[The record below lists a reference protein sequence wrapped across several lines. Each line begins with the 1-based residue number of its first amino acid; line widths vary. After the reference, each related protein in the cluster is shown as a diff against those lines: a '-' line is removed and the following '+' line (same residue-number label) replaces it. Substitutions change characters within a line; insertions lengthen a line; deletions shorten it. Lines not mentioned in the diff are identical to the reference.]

1 MFYII
6 ELFSYDLQELFDFVV
21 DTLSKHTTISKIKEK
36 NGRWSA
42 STQYFRLSV
51 YVDVDREMFDKEDF
65 GVKINTILWFDV
77 VPAKSILS
85 ALHEGY
91 PDLQV
96 EIWTLN
102 GKFS

>member
-1 MFYII
+1 
-6 ELFSYDLQELFDFVV
+6 
-21 DTLSKHTTISKIKEK
+21 
-36 NGRWSA
+36 
-42 STQYFRLSV
+42 
-51 YVDVDREMFDKEDF
+51 MFDKEDF

-77 VPAKSILS
+77 VPAKSSLS